1 VAVIFDILVAAI
13 SLEKKLK
20 KKDGW
25 LESQVVLTERS
36 MGREAEKSSKG
47 VQGIGRACRSQF
59 RFEIV
64 MPALTF

>member
-47 VQGIGRACRSQF
+47 APGIERLNPSF

-64 MPALTF
+64 MPAVTF